1 MALRCLHPSTKVCL
15 ELACSPLGS
24 HQFCSQV
31 ILSGIHIILSYLEV
45 NHSVDK
51 EI

>member
-1 MALRCLHPSTKVCL
+1 MASIGLHPSTKVRP
-15 ELACSPLGS
+15 ELASSPLGS